1 MSATVAFSPA
11 ITPSAYAGP
20 SVRGSEEAAMPAQTG
35 SPASA
40 AAASTDTRTEVAEL
54 AAIDARVRA
63 HEAAHRAAAG
73 ELARGGSYTYKTGPD
88 GRAYAVAGEVGID
101 AAVIR
106 GDPAA
111 TLAKMLQ
118 VERAALAPA
127 DPSPQ
132 DRRVAALAAGRAA
145 EARAELATAG
155 GATPAASAGAS
166 GAAAPAGPA
175 AAGHDGQD
183 SGAAGPSP
191 SLIERALAA
200 YADAA
205 RALAGIGAGFHLV
218 A

>member
-1 MSATVAFSPA
+1 MSAAVAISPV
-11 ITPSAYAGP
+11 ITPSPYAGP
-20 SVRGSEEAAMPAQTG
+20 SVRGSEEVAVPAQTSG
-35 SPASA
+35 STTGSA
-40 AAASTDTRTEVAEL
+40 TSTDTQAEVAEL

-101 AAVIR
+101 AAVIH
-106 GDPAA
+106 GDPGA
-111 TLAKMLQ
+111 TLVKMLQ
-118 VERAALAPA
+118 VERAALAPV

-145 EARAELATAG
+145 EARAELVTAG
-155 GATPAASAGAS
+155 ETTPAASAGESAASARSAAS
-166 GAAAPAGPA
+166 GRDEPA
-175 AAGHDGQD
+175 ADG
-183 SGAAGPSP
+183 SGPSR
-191 SLIERALAA
+191 SLIDRALAA

>member
-1 MSATVAFSPA
+1 
-11 ITPSAYAGP
+11 
-20 SVRGSEEAAMPAQTG
+20 MPAQTG

-132 DRRVAALAAGRAA
+132 DRRVAALAAPRGAA

-155 GATPAASAGAS
+155 GATPAASAGVS
-166 GAAAPAGPA
+166 GAAAPARPA
-175 AAGHDGQD
+175 ASGRDGQD

>member
-1 MSATVAFSPA
+1 MSAAVAFSPA

-40 AAASTDTRTEVAEL
+40 AAAPTDTRTEVAEL

-73 ELARGGSYTYKTGPD
+73 ELARGGSFTYRTGPD

-101 AAVIR
+101 AAVIH

-132 DRRVAALAAGRAA
+132 
-145 EARAELATAG
+145 
-155 GATPAASAGAS
+155 
-166 GAAAPAGPA
+166 
-175 AAGHDGQD
+175 
-183 SGAAGPSP
+183 
-191 SLIERALAA
+191 
-200 YADAA
+200 
-205 RALAGIGAGFHLV
+205 
-218 A
+218 